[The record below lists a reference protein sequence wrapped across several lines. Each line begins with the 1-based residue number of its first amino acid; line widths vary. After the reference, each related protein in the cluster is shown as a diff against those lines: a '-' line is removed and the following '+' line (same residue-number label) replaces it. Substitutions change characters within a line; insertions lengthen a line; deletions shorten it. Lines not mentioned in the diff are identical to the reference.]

1 MRILSTRVHGMI
13 DYGFGVLLIIA
24 PFLLGFATGGAEQW
38 VPTILGLAI
47 IGMSLMTDYELS
59 IARVIPMP
67 MHLGVDVLGGVLLAA
82 SPWLFGFSGRIYLP
96 HLILGLVE
104 IGTALMTVSRSGSE
118 SLVERRAL

>member
-1 MRILSTRVHGMI
+1 MRIIPTRVHGMI
-13 DYGFGVLLIIA
+13 DYGFGILLIIA

-38 VPTILGLAI
+38 VPTILGIAI

-59 IARVIPMP
+59 LARVIPMP
-67 MHLGVDVLGGVLLAA
+67 MHLGVDVVGGILLAA
-82 SPWLFGFSGRIYLP
+82 SPWLFGFSGRVYLP

>member
-1 MRILSTRVHGMI
+1 MRIIPTRVHGMI
-13 DYGFGVLLIIA
+13 DYGFGILLIIA

-38 VPTILGLAI
+38 VPTILGIAI

-59 IARVIPMP
+59 LPRVIPMP
-67 MHLGVDVLGGVLLAA
+67 MHLGVDVVGGILLAA
-82 SPWLFGFSGRIYLP
+82 SPWLFGFSGRVYLP

>member
-1 MRILSTRVHGMI
+1 MI

-38 VPTILGLAI
+38 VPTILGIAI

-59 IARVIPMP
+59 LARVIPMP
-67 MHLGVDVLGGVLLAA
+67 MHLGVDVLGGILLAA

>member
-1 MRILSTRVHGMI
+1 MRIIPTRVHGMI
-13 DYGFGVLLIIA
+13 DYGFGILLIIA

-38 VPTILGLAI
+38 VPTILAIAI

-59 IARVIPMP
+59 LARVIPMP
-67 MHLGVDVLGGVLLAA
+67 MHLGVDVLGGILLAA

>member
-1 MRILSTRVHGMI
+1 MRIIPTRVHGMI

-38 VPTILGLAI
+38 VPTILGIAI

-59 IARVIPMP
+59 LARVIPMP
-67 MHLGVDVLGGVLLAA
+67 MHLSVDVLGGIVLAA
-82 SPWLFGFSGRIYLP
+82 SPWLFGFSGRVYLP

-118 SLVERRAL
+118 SLVPRRAL

>member
-1 MRILSTRVHGMI
+1 MRIIPTRVHGMI

-38 VPTILGLAI
+38 VPTILGIAI

-59 IARVIPMP
+59 LARVIPMP
-67 MHLGVDVLGGVLLAA
+67 MHLGVDVLGGILLAA

>member
-1 MRILSTRVHGMI
+1 MLILSTRVHGMI
-13 DYGFGVLLIIA
+13 DYCFGVFLIIA
-24 PFLLGFATGGAEQW
+24 PYLLGFATGGAEQW

-59 IARVIPMP
+59 LARVIPMP
-67 MHLGVDVLGGVLLAA
+67 MHLGIDVLGGVLLAA
-82 SPWLFGFSGRIYLP
+82 SPWLFGFSGRVYLP

>member
-1 MRILSTRVHGMI
+1 MRIIPTRVHGMI

-38 VPTILGLAI
+38 VPTILGIAI

-59 IARVIPMP
+59 LARVVPMP
-67 MHLGVDVLGGVLLAA
+67 IHLGVDVLGGILLAA

-96 HLILGLVE
+96 HFILGLVE

>member
-1 MRILSTRVHGMI
+1 MRIIPTRVHGMI

-38 VPTILGLAI
+38 VPTILGIAI

-59 IARVIPMP
+59 LARVIPMP
-67 MHLGVDVLGGVLLAA
+67 MHLGIDVLGGVLLAA